1 MMMKLTHGDVT
12 WASCPAADLFGQLF
26 GSNESEG
33 MAFKKKVL
41 CQQERCHSR
50 QHF

>member
-12 WASCPAADLFGQLF
+12 WASCPAADLSGQLF

-41 CQQERCHSR
+41 CQQECCHSR